1 MSAVGIISELQ
12 ESIAGFW
19 LGRNARERTML
30 AAGAALV
37 MLGLIYA
44 VLFGPAL
51 SGRAQLQKNLPS
63 LRQQA
68 ADMQAM
74 AREAAQLAG
83 VSVPPPAIV
92 TKESVE
98 ALLTQKGFK
107 ASTVAVSGDVVR
119 LQLSSASFSGLLD
132 ALEEL
137 RKTAGLAVL
146 DANFVALAPIDT
158 VSANLTLRQ
167 QKNVE

>member
-1 MSAVGIISELQ
+1 MSAVGIVGELK

-19 LGRNARERTML
+19 LERNARERTIL
-30 AAGAALV
+30 TAGVALI
-37 MLGLIYA
+37 MLGLVYA
-44 VLFGPAL
+44 VFFGPAL
-51 SGRAQLQKNLPS
+51 NGRMQLQKSLPS

-74 AREAAQLAG
+74 AREAARLAG
-83 VSVPPPAIV
+83 VTSPPPAIV

-107 ASTVAVSGDVVR
+107 SPTVAVSGDVVR
-119 LQLSSASFSGLLD
+119 LQLSSASFAGLLD

-146 DANFVALAPIDT
+146 DANFVALAQVDT

-167 QKNVE
+167 QKNE

>member
-1 MSAVGIISELQ
+1 MNAIGILSELR
-12 ESIAGFW
+12 ESVTGFW
-19 LGRNARERTML
+19 LGRNARERMVL
-30 AAGAALV
+30 AAGAALI

-44 VLFGPAL
+44 IFFGPAL
-51 SGRAQLQKNLPS
+51 NGREQLQKNLPS

-74 AREAAQLAG
+74 AKEAAQLAG
-83 VSVPPPAIV
+83 VSVPPPATV
-92 TKESVE
+92 TKQSVE
-98 ALLTQKGFK
+98 TLLTQKGFK
-107 ASTVAVSGDVVR
+107 SPTVAVSGDVVR
-119 LQLSSASFSGLLD
+119 LQLSSASFAGLLD

-146 DANFVALAPIDT
+146 EANFVALAQVDT

>member
-1 MSAVGIISELQ
+1 MNAVGILTELK

-19 LGRNARERTML
+19 LGRNARERMVL
-30 AAGAALV
+30 AAGAALI

-44 VLFGPAL
+44 IFFGPAL
-51 SGRAQLQKNLPS
+51 SGREQLQKTLPS

-74 AREAAQLAG
+74 AKEAAQLAG
-83 VSVPPPAIV
+83 VTAPPPAIV

-107 ASTVAVSGDVVR
+107 SPTVAVSGDVVR
-119 LQLSSASFSGLLD
+119 LQLSSASFAGLLD

-137 RKTAGLAVL
+137 RKTSGLAVL
-146 DANFVALAPIDT
+146 DANFVALAAIDT

>member
-1 MSAVGIISELQ
+1 MNAIGILSELR
-12 ESIAGFW
+12 ESATGFW

-30 AAGAALV
+30 AAGAALIL
-37 MLGLIYA
+37 LGLIYA
-44 VLFGPAL
+44 IFFGPAL
-51 SGRAQLQKNLPS
+51 SGRAQLQKNLPA

-74 AREAAQLAG
+74 AQQAAQLAG
-83 VSVPPPAIV
+83 VSVPTPAPV

-98 ALLTQKGFK
+98 ALLAQKGFK
-107 ASTVAVSGDVVR
+107 SPTVAVSGDVVR
-119 LQLSSASFSGLLD
+119 LQMSSASFAGLLD

-146 DANFVALAPIDT
+146 EANFVALAAVDT